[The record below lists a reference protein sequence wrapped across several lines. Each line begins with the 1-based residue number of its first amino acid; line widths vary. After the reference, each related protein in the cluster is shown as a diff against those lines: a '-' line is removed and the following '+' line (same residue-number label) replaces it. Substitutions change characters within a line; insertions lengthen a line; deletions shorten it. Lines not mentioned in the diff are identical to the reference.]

1 MSARAPVQT
10 SGAPWRLLRAGAV
23 YALAMLAGGA
33 MAQSRLERGGI
44 ALYWGLVPA
53 AVVSQQHA
61 IDELHGGLP
70 IGGGKVNHLVVAL
83 FDAKTGRRID
93 QAIVR
98 TQMSESGVVDGA
110 AKYLSLMT
118 INDQASFGQLFGM
131 VGNGPYRFRVTVQLP
146 GSPRE
151 IEFLVSAMP
160 ALTQP

>member
-1 MSARAPVQT
+1 M
-10 SGAPWRLLRAGAV
+10 
-23 YALAMLAGGA
+23 
-33 MAQSRLERGGI
+33 
-44 ALYWGLVPA
+44 VPA

-61 IDELHGGLP
+61 IEELHGGLP

-98 TQMSESGVVDGA
+98 AQMSESGVVDGA

-160 ALTQP
+160 ASTQP